1 MGSAR
6 QVDLQQAYY
15 NYVSAA
21 AGERIAAGEE
31 LQSVISDQIAV
42 ETAYENFLHIVY
54 PEDSDKRQAARQNKA
69 PANQYECEM
78 AARKSFEENGKFDS
92 FTGFSLQFQQRVV
105 NVCADLAESGA
116 NVDVAAAAK
125 QACAGAILV

>member
-42 ETAYENFLHIVY
+42 ETAYENFLHLVY
-54 PEDSDKRQAARQNKA
+54 PEDAGKRQAARENKA

-78 AARKSFEENGKFDS
+78 AARKSFQENAKFNS
-92 FTGFSLQFQQRVV
+92 FTGFALQFQQVV
-105 NVCADLAESGA
+105 NVCADLEASGA
-116 NVDVAAAAK
+116 NVDVAEAAK
-125 QACAGAILV
+125 QA